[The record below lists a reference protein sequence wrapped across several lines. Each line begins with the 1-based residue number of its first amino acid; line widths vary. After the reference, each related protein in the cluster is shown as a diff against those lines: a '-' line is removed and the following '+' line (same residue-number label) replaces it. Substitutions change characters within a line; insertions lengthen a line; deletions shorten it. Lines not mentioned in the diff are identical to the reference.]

1 MTGGAILGAC
11 MVAFAVSL
19 IVCLIVG
26 AMASL
31 GRDEPADQAM
41 TEHGHRAVAW
51 ASAFGVVC
59 MLAALV
65 MEGAGR

>member
-1 MTGGAILGAC
+1 MSGGAILGAC
-11 MVAFAVSL
+11 MTAFGVSL

-31 GRDEPADQAM
+31 GSDEPG
-41 TEHGHRAVAW
+41 GHALTDTGHSAVKW
-51 ASAFGVVC
+51 ACVFGLMC

-65 MEGAGR
+65 LEGLL